1 MDCGERW
8 VNMRSEREF
17 DISFII
23 VNYNYLKDIKLLISS
38 MALSMTENP
47 YEIIIIDNASTDD
60 SRAYFT
66 ELSQK
71 QDNLTYFYLEQ
82 NRGYGAANNIGV
94 KMSNGNI
101 VVLINPDTL
110 LKESGFDAFILNAL
124 NENTGIVSPRIV
136 YPDGKIQPNCGAYAT
151 LLTYILQSFRIGYF
165 IRKFNLT
172 SKLKAFI
179 KYFPVLQKSFIGT
192 YLENFSNDAI
202 QKKCDWVSGACLI
215 LKKEIFLKIGGFDEN
230 FFLYCEDE
238 DLCRRIAMLD
248 YKIIIDR
255 QATIIHN
262 EGFLKSRKSRGLT
275 LANEERYKSNIYYL
289 EKYSGH
295 LSANTLR
302 LFYFFQHLINA
313 LYYSLFDLKASKTY
327 YRFLPDIFKKVTK

>member
-1 MDCGERW
+1 MKSD
-8 VNMRSEREF
+8 REF
-17 DISFII
+17 EISFII

-38 MALSMTENP
+38 MASSITENP
-47 YEIIIIDNASTDD
+47 YEIIVIDNASTDG
-60 SRAYFT
+60 SKAYFT
-66 ELSQK
+66 ALSQK
-71 QDNLTYFYLEQ
+71 QDNLTYLYLEQ

-94 KMSNGNI
+94 KASNGNV

-110 LKESGFDAFILNAL
+110 VKERGFDTFILNAL

-136 YPDGKIQPNCGAYAT
+136 YPDGKVQPNCGTYAT
-151 LLTYILQSFRIGYF
+151 PLTYILQSFRVGYF

-172 SKLKAFI
+172 SKLEAFI
-179 KYFPVLQKSFIGT
+179 NYFPALQKSFIGT
-192 YLENFSNDAI
+192 YLENFSNDEI

-215 LKKEIFLKIGGFDEN
+215 LKKEVFLKVGGFDEN

-238 DLCRRIAMLD
+238 DLCRRVSMSD
-248 YKIIIDR
+248 YNIIIDR

-262 EGFLKSRKSRGLT
+262 EGFLKSRKSRRLT

-295 LSANTLR
+295 FSAITLR

-313 LYYSLFDLKASKTY
+313 LYYSLFDPEAAKTY
-327 YRFLPDIFKKVTK
+327 YRFLPVIFKRSQNDL